1 MKPGAA
7 VGSCGSDDLLP
18 VLGGPRGVADI
29 GDPAF
34 HWLELELLRQV
45 LQQRRLVVGVCL
57 GSQSL
62 AVAAG
67 GTAEPMG
74 LREVGFG
81 AVSWT
86 VDPAREPR
94 GAGTPHG

>member
-1 MKPGAA
+1 
-7 VGSCGSDDLLP
+7 
-18 VLGGPRGVADI
+18 VADI

-34 HWLELELLRQV
+34 PWLALALALELLRQV

-57 GSQSL
+57 GAQSL